1 MSELVLGIDIGTSS
15 SKGVLARPDGTIV
28 AVAERQHPLSLP
40 RPGWAEHD
48 AEATWWGDFLAL
60 CRELVDRATEAGGQI
75 AALCTS
81 GIGAC
86 LLAADADGN
95 PLRPAILYGIDSRST
110 REIAELTERYGS
122 EAILARSGT
131 LLSSQAVGPKLAWLR
146 RNEPDVW
153 ARTRQLLMANT
164 FIVER
169 LTGEYVLDHH
179 SASQC
184 DPLYEIQTN
193 RWAEDWAE
201 EIAPGLPLPRLVW
214 PAEVVCRVTAAAA
227 AETGLPVG
235 TPVAAGSI
243 DAWVEALS
251 VDVREPGD
259 VMLMYGT
266 TLMVVEVVEAPR
278 PYPGLWGTT
287 GLFPGTSTLSTGLA
301 TSGAL
306 TGWLREIAGGPP
318 YEQLVAE
325 ATAVPPGADGL
336 VVLPYFAGERA
347 PVDDPRARGLILGLT
362 LSHGRGHLYRA
373 LLEATGYGVRHI
385 VETLRAAGAKD
396 RRLVAVGGGTRGD
409 LWPQVASDILGRPQE
424 IPRVTIGASYGD
436 ALLAAVAGGLVAE
449 ETRWN
454 VPSAIVEPV
463 AERAGLYD
471 TLYAT
476 YRALYPATRDHMHA
490 LAEIHLGTTP
500 LPTGGTIDH

>member
-1 MSELVLGIDIGTSS
+1 
-15 SKGVLARPDGTIV
+15 
-28 AVAERQHPLSLP
+28 LP

-48 AEATWWGDFLAL
+48 AEEIWWADFLAL
-60 CRELVDRATEAGGQI
+60 CRELVGQARRAHGQI
-75 AALCTS
+75 AALCVS

-86 LLAADADGN
+86 LLAADAQGR
-95 PLRPAILYGIDSRST
+95 PLRPAILYGIDSRAT
-110 REIAELTERYGS
+110 REIAELTERYGA
-122 EAILARSGT
+122 EAILARAGT

-146 RNEPDVW
+146 RNEPEVW
-153 ARTRQLLMANT
+153 AKTRQILMANT
-164 FIVER
+164 FIAQR

-201 EIAPGLPLPRLVW
+201 EIAPGLDLPRLVW
-214 PAEVVCRVTAAAA
+214 PGDVVGSVTANAA
-227 AETGLPVG
+227 AETSLPVG
-235 TPVAAGSI
+235 IPVATGSI
-243 DAWVEALS
+243 DAWLEALS

-266 TLMVVEVVEAPR
+266 TLMVVEVVEQLT

-306 TGWLREIAGGPP
+306 TGWLRDLAGGPP
-318 YEQLVAE
+318 FEQLVDE
-325 ATAVPPGADGL
+325 ARMVAPGADGL
-336 VVLPYFAGERA
+336 LMLPYFAGERA
-347 PVDDPRARGLILGLT
+347 PIDDPRARGLILGLT

-373 LLEATGYGVRHI
+373 ALESTGFGVRHI
-385 VETLRAAGAKD
+385 VETLRAAGATD
-396 RRLVAVGGGTRGD
+396 RRLVAVGGGTRGN
-409 LWPQVASDILGRPQE
+409 LWTQIVSDILGRPQE

-436 ALLAAVAGGLVAE
+436 ALLAGIAAGLIPPD
-449 ETRWN
+449 TRWN
-454 VPSAIVEPV
+454 APEAIVEPV

-471 TLYAT
+471 TLYST
-476 YRALYPATRDHMHA
+476 YRALYPATRDAMHT
-490 LAEIHLGTTP
+490 LADIQLGGRAPDVNRRLT
-500 LPTGGTIDH
+500 

>member
-1 MSELVLGIDIGTSS
+1 VSELVLGVDIGTSS

-28 AVAERQHPLSLP
+28 AVAGRPHPLLLP

-48 AEATWWGDFLAL
+48 ALTVWWGDFLAI
-60 CRELVDRATEAGGQI
+60 CRELVETAHATGGQV
-75 AALCTS
+75 AAVCIS
-81 GIGAC
+81 GIGPT
-86 LLAADADGN
+86 LLAADADGQ

-110 REIAELTERYGS
+110 REIAELTERYGA
-122 EAILARSGT
+122 ETILTRTGT
-131 LLSSQAVGPKLAWLR
+131 LLSSQAIGPKLAWLR
-146 RNEPDVW
+146 RNESEIW
-153 ARTRQLLMANT
+153 TRTRQLLMANS
-164 FIVER
+164 FVAER

-184 DPLYEIQTN
+184 NPLYEIQTN
-193 RWAEDWAE
+193 RWADDWAA
-201 EIAPGLPLPRLVW
+201 EIVPGLPLPRLVW
-214 PAEVVCRVTAAAA
+214 PGEVVGRVTPGAA

-235 TPVAAGSI
+235 VPVAAGSI

-266 TLMVVEVVEAPR
+266 TLMVVEVVDPLR

-318 YEQLVAE
+318 FEQLVAE
-325 ATAVPPGADGL
+325 AASVAPGADGL
-336 VVLPYFAGERA
+336 IVLPYFAGERA

-373 LLEATGYGVRHI
+373 LLEATGFGVRHI
-385 VETLRAAGAKD
+385 VETLREAGAAE
-396 RRLVAVGGGTRGD
+396 RRIVAVGGGTRGD
-409 LWPQVASDILGRPQE
+409 LWPQIVSDIIGRPQE
-424 IPRVTIGASYGD
+424 IPRETIGASYGD
-436 ALLAAVAGGLVAE
+436 ALLAATAAGLTAP

-454 VPSAIVEPV
+454 APAATVEPV
-463 AERAGLYD
+463 PERANLYD
-471 TLYAT
+471 TLYET
-476 YRALYPATRDHMHA
+476 YRALYPATREQMHR
-490 LAEIHLGTTP
+490 LADIQLAA
-500 LPTGGTIDH
+500 PTRSV

>member
-15 SKGVLARPDGTIV
+15 SKGVLARPDGAMV
-28 AVAERQHPLSLP
+28 AVAERPHPLSLP

-48 AEATWWGDFLAL
+48 PETTWCGDFVAL
-60 CRELVDRATEAGGQI
+60 CRDLVERADQAGGQI
-75 AALCTS
+75 TAICTR

-86 LLAADADGN
+86 LLAADANGD

-110 REIAELTERYGS
+110 REIAELTARYS
-122 EAILARSGT
+122 AEAILARSGT

-153 ARTRQLLMANT
+153 ARTRQLLMANS
-164 FIVER
+164 FIAER

-184 DPLYEIQTN
+184 DPLYEIQAN
-193 RWAEDWAE
+193 CWADDWAA
-201 EIAPGLPLPRLVW
+201 EIAPGLDLPRLVW
-214 PAEVVCRVTAAAA
+214 PGEVVGRVTAAAA
-227 AETGLPVG
+227 SATGLRAG

-266 TLMVVEVVEAPR
+266 TLMVVEVVDELR

-318 YEQLVAE
+318 FEELVAE
-325 ATAVPPGADGL
+325 AAAVAPGAEGL
-336 VVLPYFAGERA
+336 ICLPYFAGERA
-347 PVDDPRARGLILGLT
+347 PVDDPRARGLIVGLS

-373 LLEATGYGVRHI
+373 VLEATGFGVRHI
-385 VETLRAAGAKD
+385 VETLRAAGATE
-396 RRLVAVGGGTRGD
+396 RRLVAVGGGTKGD
-409 LWPQVASDILGRPQE
+409 LWPQVVSDILGCPQE

-436 ALLAAVAGGLVAE
+436 ALLAAIAGGMAGP

-454 VPSAIVEPV
+454 APAAIVEPV
-463 AERAGLYD
+463 AKRAGLYD
-471 TLYAT
+471 TLYST
-476 YRALYPATRDHMHA
+476 YRALYPATREAMHA
-490 LAEIHLGTTP
+490 LADLQLGMASQ
-500 LPTGGTIDH
+500 DV